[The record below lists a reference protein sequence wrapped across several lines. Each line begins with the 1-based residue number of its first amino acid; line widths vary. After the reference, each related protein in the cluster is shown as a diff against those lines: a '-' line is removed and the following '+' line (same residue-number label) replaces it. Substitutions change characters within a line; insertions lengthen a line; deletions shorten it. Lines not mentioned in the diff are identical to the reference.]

1 MNDRNTRAGQDA
13 DIVRAAKWLA
23 AADAVVITAGAGMG
37 VDSNLPD
44 FRGDEGF
51 WRAYPLYKELGFN
64 FAQMADPQH
73 FEQNPALAWGFY
85 GHRLNL
91 YRATTPH
98 AGFTLLKDR
107 LTRSDHKRSDHKRSA
122 DTAEPLPHFVVTS
135 NVDGQ
140 FQKAGFAEKQIWEIH
155 GSIHR
160 LQCLKPCSENIFLN
174 SLPDIEVDMT
184 SMTAKSWPSC
194 PDCSARSS
202 EETPLR
208 PNILMFG
215 DYAFNDA
222 GSYSQQ
228 LGWNRFLA
236 EHREK
241 NLVIIEMGAGT
252 AIPSIRRL
260 GEHTVKNSAAAKLI
274 RINPREAQVPRVL
287 ADRAIGLAMGAKD
300 GVQRL
305 LTEL

>member
-1 MNDRNTRAGQDA
+1 MNEGDKRAAQGG
-13 DIVRAAKWLA
+13 DIARAAKWLA
-23 AADAVVITAGAGMG
+23 AAEAVVLSAGAGMG

-98 AGFTLLKDR
+98 AGFTLLKDH
-107 LTRSDHKRSDHKRSA
+107 LSA
-122 DTAEPLPHFVVTS
+122 TSPLPHFVVTS

-140 FQKAGFAEKQIWEIH
+140 FQKAGFAEEQIWEIH

-160 LQCLKPCSENIFLN
+160 LQCLKPCSEDIFLN

-184 SMTAKSWPSC
+184 SMTARSWPSC
-194 PDCSARSS
+194 PRCSGSS
-202 EETPLR
+202 AGEETPLR

-236 EHREK
+236 EHSGK
-241 NLVIIEMGAGT
+241 KLVIIEMGAGT

-260 GEHTVKNSAAAKLI
+260 GEYTLKNCSAAKLI

-300 GVQRL
+300 GVHRL
-305 LTEL
+305 LTTL